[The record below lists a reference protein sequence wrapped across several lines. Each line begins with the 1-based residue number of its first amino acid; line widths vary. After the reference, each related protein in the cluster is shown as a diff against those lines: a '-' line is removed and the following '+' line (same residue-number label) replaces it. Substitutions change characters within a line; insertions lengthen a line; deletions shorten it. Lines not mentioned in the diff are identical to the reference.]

1 MSITKRING
10 SYTIIN
16 KDSVLGTASNV
27 TISTN
32 TLYIDGNLVVGGNA
46 AQVTR
51 TDTAITDNLII
62 LNKGETGAGVT
73 LGISGVEIDR
83 GSSANVQIRY
93 NDSVG
98 KHYWELTNDGTS
110 YTQISSGTS
119 LALANVKS
127 DSSPTLGANLNL
139 NGYTIYNASAGNVSI
154 SISTP
159 YAGGTGLY
167 STTTSLGT
175 HELILKRLA
184 LIYNTLL

>member
-10 SYTIIN
+10 SYTIVN

-32 TLYIDGNLVVGGNA
+32 TLFIDGNLVVGGNA
-46 AQVTR
+46 AQVTK
-51 TDTAITDNLII
+51 TDLAITDNLIV
-62 LNKGETGAGVT
+62 LNKGETGSGITLGVAGV
-73 LGISGVEIDR
+73 SVDR

-93 NDSVG
+93 NDG
-98 KHYWELTNDGTS
+98 IGRHYWELTNDGTT

-139 NGYTIYNASAGNVSI
+139 NSYTIYDDTKGNVSANI
-154 SISTP
+154 GTVGG
-159 YAGGTGLY
+159 GGTGVY
-167 STTTSLGT
+167 SKTYLGN
-175 HELILKRLA
+175 HELIQKRLS
-184 LIYNTLL
+184 LIYTTLL

>member
-1 MSITKRING
+1 MSVTKRING
-10 SYTIIN
+10 NYTLIN
-16 KDSVLGTASNV
+16 RDPILGSSNV

-51 TDTAITDNLII
+51 TDTAIADNLII
-62 LNKGETGAGVT
+62 LNKGETGAGIT

-93 NDSVG
+93 NDSIG
-98 KHYWELTNDGTS
+98 KHYWELTNDGTT

-127 DSSPTLGANLNL
+127 DSAPTLGANLNL
-139 NGYTIYNASAGNVSI
+139 NSYTIYDATTGNVSANI
-154 SISTP
+154 GTVG
-159 YAGGTGLY
+159 AGGTGVY
-167 STTTSLGT
+167 SKTYLGN
-175 HELILKRLA
+175 HELIQKRLA
-184 LIYNTLL
+184 LIYNNLL

>member
-10 SYTIIN
+10 SYTIVN

-32 TLYIDGNLVVGGNA
+32 TLFIDGNLVVGGNS

-51 TDTAITDNLII
+51 TDTAITDNII
-62 LNKGETGAGVT
+62 VLNKGETGAGITV
-73 LGISGVEIDR
+73 GVSGVEIDR

-93 NDSVG
+93 NDGVG
-98 KHYWELTNDGTS
+98 RHYWELTNDGTTF
-110 YTQISSGTS
+110 TQISSGTS

-139 NGYTIYNASAGNVSI
+139 NSYTIYDNTTGNVSAN
-154 SISTP
+154 ISTVG
-159 YAGGTGLY
+159 AGGTGIY
-167 STTTSLGT
+167 SKTYLGN
-175 HELILKRLA
+175 HELIQKRMA
-184 LIYNTLL
+184 LIYTTLL